1 MQYQK
6 EVKEVVTE
14 ILNEEH
20 KLRALEGTI
29 KGVTLPE

>member
-20 KLRALEGTI
+20 KLNNSTG
-29 KGVTLPE
+29 GNN